1 MQPYLRIQLS
11 LRLFHMSL
19 RNVNCL
25 CVSVLIMAA
34 SPAKTADRDV
44 IGGHAKRALYYA
56 LLLLLGDVERVS

>member
-1 MQPYLRIQLS
+1 
-11 LRLFHMSL
+11 MSL